1 MKPCQSASTVQT
13 ILFFLFQGAL
23 FWTWRANSDIASTL
37 CKRGFERQGF
47 ESPRVI
53 PSKGTVKSEPMP
65 FNRTRI
71 DVEVDALHLGSIR
84 PRIWDTWPLH
94 RKLPCPPVEKRW
106 WHHIV
111 QRAPTKRGLLFVKEM
126 KTGSSSVGGIVIRI
140 ARNLPKRYGY
150 DFDQC
155 STRFDHCPARTM
167 KYKQRIRPESFLFT
181 FVREPSTRFISQFF
195 HFMVSRQKFEP
206 SDYNIQAYFVKN
218 PYLHDYYL
226 NDLSLSSYLPKNLSS
241 YEKLAYRLRAANAI
255 VHDYDFIGVTERM
268 DESLVVLQLLLHLPT
283 SDIMHL
289 NAKSNGGFDDGAFN
303 STCVY
308 IVPSYTSPNMKTWL
322 ENSSVWKDK
331 IRGDEML
338 YNAAYQSLDLTIDSL
353 GRKLFEEKLQ
363 KFRRAQKL
371 AQEKCSFNLTL
382 PCSPEGVRAKVLDV
396 NKFVSDCL
404 WLDSGCGYKC
414 LDEISDEVDNM

>member
-1 MKPCQSASTVQT
+1 METCQSPSTVQI
-13 ILFFLFQGAL
+13 ILFFLFQGAF
-23 FWTWRANSDIASTL
+23 FWTWQGYSDVAISL
-37 CKRGFERQGF
+37 CNKGINEQGF
-47 ESPRVI
+47 ESPI
-53 PSKGTVKSEPMP
+53 STPSKNTVKFDPTS
-65 FNRTRI
+65 FNRTMV
-71 DVEVDALHLGSIR
+71 DFEVEARNLGGIR
-84 PRIWDTWPLH
+84 PRIWDAWPLH
-94 RKLPCPPVEKRW
+94 RRLPCPPVEERW

-126 KTGSSSVGGIVIRI
+126 KTGSSSVGGVVIRI

-167 KYKQRIRPESFLFT
+167 KYKKRIRPDSFLFT

-195 HFMVSRQKFEP
+195 HFMVSRQKIEP

-226 NDLSLSSYLPKNLSS
+226 NDLSLSSYPPKNLSS
-241 YEKLAYRLRAANAI
+241 YEKPAYRLRAAKAI
-255 VHDYDFIGVTERM
+255 VHDYDFIGITERM
-268 DESLVVLQLLLHLPT
+268 DESLVVLQHLLHLPT

-303 STCVY
+303 STCVF
-308 IVPSYTSPNMKTWL
+308 IVPSYTSATMKIWL

-338 YNAAYQSLDLTIDSL
+338 YNAAYRSLDLTIDSL
-353 GRKLFEEKLQ
+353 GREQFEEKLE

-371 AQEKCSFNLTL
+371 ALEKCSSNLTM

-396 NKFVSDCL
+396 NKFASDCL